1 MKRLI
6 LIAVLCVSLTGMTQA
21 QHGKWG
27 TWFDRKSEA
36 EPDKSFVSSAE
47 TYLQNLID
55 VCGIDEFHH
64 VIDLIEKGTLS
75 AYVQSL
81 IDKGNAYSIEY
92 IQAINYVN
100 YMASVKTGFAANGK
114 YYVLTY
120 KPTSGIPNVKDI
132 YLYRRDDDSM
142 RIASGV
148 IRQDYCHYQESSK
161 QLMISI
167 DDREKGSVYKIADSI
182 VVIVTKTII
191 RDRDFNR
198 TIFNTLMVFVP
209 DGNYGY
215 NTTYFEPVLKSEF
228 DINQVQSER
237 TDDGFKLKY
246 QSGTIEFKFVGNNL
260 ILDDNSTIKLDR
272 KI

>member
-6 LIAVLCVSLTGMTQA
+6 LIAVLCLSLAGMTQA
-21 QHGKWG
+21 QLGKGDSWIV
-27 TWFDRKSEA
+27 RKSEA

-75 AYVQSL
+75 TYVQSL
-81 IDKGNAYSIEY
+81 IDKGNAYSVEY
-92 IQAINYVN
+92 IRAINYVN
-100 YMASVKTGFAANGK
+100 YMASVKTGFVANGK

-120 KPTSGIPNVKDI
+120 KPTPGTPTVKDI

-142 RIASGV
+142 RIASEP
-148 IRQDYCHYQESSK
+148 IRQDYYHYNEASK

-167 DDREKGSVYKIADSI
+167 NEVGSVYKIADSI
-182 VVIVTKTII
+182 VVIVTKTIL
-191 RDRDFNR
+191 RDKDFNR
-198 TIFNTLMVFVP
+198 TIFNTLMVFLP
-209 DGNYGY
+209 DGNCGY
-215 NTTYFEPVLKSEF
+215 NVAYFEPVVKNEF

-246 QSGTIEFKFVGNNL
+246 QSGTIEFKIVGDNL
-260 ILDDNSTIKLDR
+260 ILDNNSTIKFER